1 MSLPNL
7 FTLTQTRDNVMKK
20 NDKNLSKHSLLNS
33 VRTRAIVAAVTSVF
47 TVYGSQIYAE
57 EALQVEEQVQTEA
70 VVQVEEQV
78 QQAEPELKVEDQAQ
92 EASTEKPAVQEVS
105 EPQNIPEEV
114 RFDSVAGSSE
124 ASDVSH
130 SITPI
135 TRVTDSDVIKPFKPY
150 SDSKGNVD
158 YKANVNVG
166 KIAVEI
172 DRDGIPADGQSAV
185 EVTVKLS
192 DLKAETLTEVA
203 YITVEV
209 SGGRI
214 LLPGQN
220 TDELGP
226 EGGDLDKVTPGTQV
240 KVENGVATFKLI
252 APAEPQDVKVRITSG
267 DVTAAGTVSF
277 LPELREMVAAGLIE
291 GIISKR
297 NISSSSLSPHRN
309 EDGFEQQIR
318 RWSNQFQNGKANA
331 AMRTAFFIKG
341 KIKGDVLLTA
351 AYDSDKETRAR
362 LLRDIRPD
370 EFYPV
375 YGDSSI
381 HGFDARSS
389 DRLYVRL
396 DKDKTYALY
405 GDFNTGSGFS
415 QMTGGGGVAS
425 LQLRNLGQYNRTATG
440 FRGHYEKSNVLGN
453 AFVVR
458 DNLKQAIEEY
468 PGNGTS
474 GPFAVKNNS
483 ALENS
488 EKVEIIIRDKD
499 QLNVIKEVITLA
511 RFEDYVFEPF
521 SGRILLKTPLMALTP
536 NGDRQSLRIT
546 YEVDQGGEQFWV
558 GGIDGQV
565 KLTDSLEVGGAW
577 VEDRNPL
584 SPYRLQSVNTGIKFG
599 ENTMLVGEVA
609 HSNSSTYT
617 DSSGNVYSTPVSG
630 ASVEDAV
637 SGNAYRVE
645 LVSKSAQD
653 ALKPWSAKA
662 WWARSDED
670 FDNSATGY
678 THGKGEAGA
687 KAKIQLSE
695 IIGVYGEA
703 IRSEDRALAGD
714 AVRTGEKLGVTAKV
728 SDKLTLDGFV
738 RHIQEDENFESQAD
752 GSHAPY
758 SLVGGNNTPLGG
770 TLNQTGGFYGLGQD
784 QNGFASTGISS
795 RGPGLSDSLDATT
808 VGIGA
813 QYQATE
819 KLRLDGLL
827 ERGGENQ
834 KRIVLGSQYQIA
846 ERTRL
851 YARAETQTGLAS
863 SYSLDAAD
871 RSTSFSAGV
880 DTSYMKNGNLF
891 TEYRLRDALSG
902 QQADIRDM
910 QLANGARNTWNIAE
924 GITANT
930 GIEYLKIFK
939 GEQQNALALTG
950 GLDYAVNP
958 LWKASGRIEFRRLFD
973 NNANPGNQASNQWLN
988 TLSFA
993 RKLDRDWTLLTRNYL
1008 LVTRNN
1014 DDSSGNSKG
1023 NALQD
1028 RFQIGAAWRP
1038 VDHNQWNA
1046 LARYEYK
1053 KVRDKSITPDLIT
1066 GNAGEDYRSHIIST
1080 HADYHPSRPWWMTG
1094 RVAAK
1099 RTTDDTLPSDKTYS
1113 AYLLGGRVVYDITEK
1128 WDVGVLG
1135 SVLYSPQ
1142 GSSRQWAAGLEA
1154 GYQLQTNLWA
1164 SAGFNWSGFTDRDLS
1179 GSDYTAQGFYVRLRF
1194 KFDENLFSGKNE
1206 QVNRVLER
1214 TDSAPEIKN

>member
-1 MSLPNL
+1 MILLNL
-7 FTLTQTRDNVMKK
+7 FTPSQMQDNVMKQQSK
-20 NDKNLSKHSLLNS
+20 IAKKSLVKKMRLRAVAVAIAGVLSAQASNS
-33 VRTRAIVAAVTSVF
+33 
-47 TVYGSQIYAE
+47 YAE
-57 EALQVEEQVQTEA
+57 E
-70 VVQVEEQV
+70 
-78 QQAEPELKVEDQAQ
+78 D
-92 EASTEKPAVQEVS
+92 
-105 EPQNIPEEV
+105 V
-114 RFDSVAGSSE
+114 RFESVAGSTES
-124 ASDVSH
+124 SVISH
-130 SITPI
+130 DIDPQ
-135 TRVTDSDVIKPFKPY
+135 TRETDPDAKLPLGTY
-150 SDSKGNVD
+150 SGSQSNVD
-158 YKANVNVG
+158 YKANANVG

-172 DRDGIPADGQSAV
+172 DKDGVPADGQSAV

-192 DLKAETLTEVA
+192 DLKAEAMTDVA

-240 KVENGVATFKLI
+240 KVENGLATFKLL
-252 APAEPQDVKVRITSG
+252 APAEPQDVKVRITAG
-267 DVTAAGTVSF
+267 DVTASGTVSF

-297 NISSSSLSPHRN
+297 NISAGSLSPHRN

-351 AYDSDKETRAR
+351 AFDSDKETRAR

-396 DKDKTYALY
+396 DKDKSYALY

-415 QMTGGGGVAS
+415 QMTGGGNVAS

-453 AFVVR
+453 AFLVR

-546 YEVDQGGEQFWV
+546 YEVEQEDGEQFWV
-558 GGIDGQV
+558 GGIDGQI
-565 KLTDSLEVGGAW
+565 KLTNNLEVGGAW

-584 SPYRLQSVNTGIKFG
+584 SKYRLQSINTGVKLG
-599 ENTMLVGEVA
+599 EDTMLVGEIA
-609 HSNSSTYT
+609 RSNSSTYT
-617 DSSGNVYSTPVSG
+617 DSSGNVYATPVSG
-630 ASVEDAV
+630 ASVEDEV
-637 SGNAYRVE
+637 DGNAYRVE

-687 KAKIQLSE
+687 NAKIQLSE
-695 IIGVYGEA
+695 VIGVYGEA

-728 SDKLTLDGFV
+728 TDKLTLDGFV
-738 RHIQEDENFESQAD
+738 RHIQEDENFEPQA
-752 GSHAPY
+752 
-758 SLVGGNNTPLGG
+758 LVGGNNTPLGG

-808 VGIGA
+808 VGVGA
-813 QYQATE
+813 HYQATE
-819 KLRLDGLL
+819 KLNFDGLL
-827 ERGGENQ
+827 ERGGEDQ
-834 KRIVLGSQYQIA
+834 KRIVLGTQYQIA

-880 DTSYMKNGNLF
+880 DTSYMKDGNLF

-973 NNANPGNQASNQWLN
+973 NNANAGNQASNQWLN

-1014 DDSSGNSKG
+1014 EDTSGNNKG
-1023 NALQD
+1023 NTFQD

-1038 VDHNQWNA
+1038 VDHNQWNG

-1053 KVRDKSITPDLIT
+1053 KVRDKSITDDPIT
-1066 GNAGEDYRSHIIST
+1066 GNMGEDYHSHIVSA
-1080 HADYHPSRPWWMTG
+1080 HMDYHPSRPWWMTG
-1094 RVAAK
+1094 RVAGK
-1099 RTTDDTLPSDKTYS
+1099 RTTDDTLPTDKAYS
-1113 AYLLGGRVVYDITEK
+1113 AYLLGGRVVYDVTEK
-1128 WDVGVLG
+1128 WDLGVLG

-1142 GSSRQWAAGLEA
+1142 GSTKQWAAGLEA

-1164 SAGFNWSGFTDRDLS
+1164 SVGFNWSGFTDRDLS
-1179 GSDYTAQGFYVRLRF
+1179 GSDYTAQGLYARLRF

-1206 QVNRVLER
+1206 QVNRALER
-1214 TDSAPEIKN
+1214 TDSAPEVKN

>member
-1 MSLPNL
+1 MRQLDL
-7 FTLTQTRDNVMKK
+7 FSQNQLAATCEHSSEQVTKASSSNVRNMCMKQQDNNFRASVFGVM
-20 NDKNLSKHSLLNS
+20 
-33 VRTRAIVAAVTSVF
+33 RMRAVVIAITSVL
-47 TVYGSQIYAE
+47 TANVAYA
-57 EALQVEEQVQTEA
+57 
-70 VVQVEEQV
+70 
-78 QQAEPELKVEDQAQ
+78 DD
-92 EASTEKPAVQEVS
+92 
-105 EPQNIPEEV
+105 EV
-114 RFDSVAGSSE
+114 RFDGLAGSSATSE
-124 ASDVSH
+124 VSH
-130 SITPI
+130 LVNPQTPE
-135 TRVTDSDVIKPFKPY
+135 TDPDVKQPLSHFAGT
-150 SDSKGNVD
+150 SQNGTVD
-158 YKANVNVG
+158 YKANEAVG

-172 DRDGIPADGQSAV
+172 DKDGLPADGQSAV

-192 DLKAETLTEVA
+192 DLNAQNLEGVA
-203 YITVEV
+203 YITVET
-209 SGGRI
+209 SGGRV
-214 LLPGQN
+214 LLPGQS

-240 KVENGVATFKLI
+240 KVENGLATFKLL
-252 APAEPQDVKVRITSG
+252 APAEPQDVNVRITAGNVS
-267 DVTAAGTVSF
+267 AAGTVSF
-277 LPELREMVAAGLIE
+277 VPELREMVAAGLIE

-297 NISSSSLSPHRN
+297 NISAGSLSPNRR

-341 KIKGDVLLTA
+341 KIKGDALLTA
-351 AYDSDKETRAR
+351 AFDSDKETRAR

-389 DRLYVRL
+389 DRLYVRI
-396 DKDKTYALY
+396 DKNKHYALY
-405 GDFNTGSGFS
+405 GDFSTGSGFS
-415 QMTGGGGVAS
+415 QQTAGGNVAS

-440 FRGHYEKSNVLGN
+440 FRGHFEQGNVLGN
-453 AFVVR
+453 AFLVR

-488 EKVEIIIRDKD
+488 EKVEIVIRDKD
-499 QLNVIKEVITLA
+499 QLNVVKEVIALS

-546 YEVDQGGEQFWV
+546 YEVEQEDGEQFWV
-558 GGIDGQV
+558 GGIDGQI
-565 KLTDSLEVGGAW
+565 KITNNIEVGGAW

-584 SPYRLQSVNTGIKFG
+584 SPYRLQSVNTGIKLG
-599 ENTMLVGEVA
+599 ENTMLVGEIA
-609 HSNSSTYT
+609 RSDSTQYQNGT
-617 DSSGNVYSTPVSG
+617 NLFSTPTGQAGEIEQSN
-630 ASVEDAV
+630 

-645 LVSKSAQD
+645 IVSKSAQD
-653 ALKPWSAKA
+653 ALKPWNAKA
-662 WWARSDED
+662 WWARSDAD

-678 THGKGEAGA
+678 TQGKGEAGA
-687 KAKIQLSE
+687 RAKIQLSE
-695 IIGVYGEA
+695 FIGVYGEA
-703 IRSEDRALAGD
+703 IRSEDRALAGE
-714 AVRTGEKLGVTAKV
+714 AVRTGEKLGLTAKV
-728 SDKLTLDGFV
+728 TDKLTLDGFV
-738 RHIQEDENFESQAD
+738 RHISEDGNFAPQALI
-752 GSHAPY
+752 GS
-758 SLVGGNNTPLGG
+758 NNAPLGG

-784 QNGFASTGISS
+784 QNGFASTGIAS

-808 VGIGA
+808 VGLGA
-813 QYQATE
+813 HYQATE
-819 KLRLDGLL
+819 KLNLDALF

-846 ERTRL
+846 ERTKL

-880 DTSYMKNGNLF
+880 DTSYMKGGNLF
-891 TEYRLRDALSG
+891 SEYRLRDALSG

-910 QLANGARNTWNIAE
+910 QLANGARNVWDISE
-924 GITANT
+924 GVTVNT

-939 GEQQNALALTG
+939 GGQQNAMALTG
-950 GLDYAVNP
+950 GMDYNKNP

-973 NNANPGNQASNQWLN
+973 NNAVSGNQSSNQWLN

-1008 LVTRNN
+1008 LYTRNN
-1014 DDSSGNSKG
+1014 EDASGLAKG
-1023 NALQD
+1023 NTFQD

-1038 VDHNQWNA
+1038 VDHNQWNG

-1053 KVRDKSITPDLIT
+1053 KVRDDSLAKDAT
-1066 GNAGEDYRSHIIST
+1066 GVSTGEDYRTHIASA
-1080 HADYHPSRPWWMTG
+1080 HMDYHPSRPWWMTG

-1099 RTTDDTLPSDKTYS
+1099 RTTDDTLPSDKTYT
-1113 AYLLGGRVVYDITEK
+1113 AYLVSGRTVYDITEK
-1128 WDVGVLG
+1128 WDLGVMG

-1142 GSSRQWAAGLEA
+1142 GSATQWAAGLEA

-1164 SAGFNWSGFTDRDLS
+1164 SAGFNWSGFHDRDLS

-1194 KFDENLFSGKNE
+1194 KFDENLFSGKSE
-1206 QVNRVLER
+1206 EVNRTLER
-1214 TDSAPEIKN
+1214 TDSAPEIN

>member
-1 MSLPNL
+1 MRLLNL
-7 FTLTQTRDNVMKK
+7 FPQAQTQDDVMKQY
-20 NDKNLSKHSLLNS
+20 SKQVKQNGLVKTMRL
-33 VRTRAIVAAVTSVF
+33 RAIVIAITSAL
-47 TVYGSQIYAE
+47 TAQATSAIAE
-57 EALQVEEQVQTEA
+57 
-70 VVQVEEQV
+70 
-78 QQAEPELKVEDQAQ
+78 DD
-92 EASTEKPAVQEVS
+92 
-105 EPQNIPEEV
+105 V
-114 RFDSVAGSSE
+114 RYESVAGSTESS
-124 ASDVSH
+124 AVSH
-130 SITPI
+130 DVLPQTSSTGPDVKQSIGTFA
-135 TRVTDSDVIKPFKPY
+135 DV
-150 SDSKGNVD
+150 KGQVN
-158 YKANVNVG
+158 YRANANVG
-166 KIAVEI
+166 KIAVEV
-172 DRDGIPADGQSAV
+172 DKDGVPADGQSAV

-192 DLKAETLTEVA
+192 DLKAQVLSDVA

-226 EGGDLDKVTPGTQV
+226 EGGDLDKVTPGTQI
-240 KVENGVATFKLI
+240 KVENGQATFKLL
-252 APAEPQDVKVRITSG
+252 APAEPQDVKVRITAG
-267 DVTAAGTVSF
+267 GVTAAGTVSF
-277 LPELREMVAAGLIE
+277 VPELREMVAAGLIE

-297 NISSSSLSPHRN
+297 NISSSSLSPNRN

-318 RWSNQFQNGKANA
+318 RWSNQFNNGKANA

-351 AYDSDKETRAR
+351 AFDSDKETRAR

-389 DRLYVRL
+389 DRLYVRV
-396 DKDKTYALY
+396 DKDKNYALY

-415 QMTGGGGVAS
+415 QMTGGGNVAN

-440 FRGHYEKSNVLGN
+440 FRGHYEKANVLGN
-453 AFVVR
+453 AFLVR

-474 GPFAVKNNS
+474 GPYAVKNNS

-499 QLNVIKEVITLA
+499 QLNVIKEVITLS
-511 RFEDYVFEPF
+511 RFEDYTFEPF

-536 NGDRQSLRIT
+536 YGDRQSLRIT
-546 YEVDQGGEQFWV
+546 YEVEQEGGEQFWV
-558 GGIDGQV
+558 GGLDGQV
-565 KLTDSLEVGGAW
+565 KLTKNLEVGGSW

-584 SPYRLQSVNTGIKFG
+584 SPYRLQSVNTGVKLG
-599 ENTMLVGEVA
+599 ENTMLIGEVA
-609 HSNSSTYT
+609 RSDSTQYKDAT
-617 DSSGNVYSTPVSG
+617 GNIYSTPVTG
-630 ASVEDAV
+630 ASTEDKA
-637 SGNAYRVE
+637 SGNAYRVQ

-653 ALKPWSAKA
+653 ALKPWSASA
-662 WWARSDED
+662 WWARSDAD

-678 THGKGEAGA
+678 TQGKGEAGA
-687 KAKIQLSE
+687 KAKIQLTE
-695 IIGVYGEA
+695 MFGLFGEA

-714 AVRTGEKLGVTAKV
+714 AVRSGEKVGVTAKV
-728 SDKLTLDGFV
+728 TDKLTLDGFV
-738 RHIQEDENFESQAD
+738 RHIAEDANVAPQSLI
-752 GSHAPY
+752 GS
-758 SLVGGNNTPLGG
+758 NNIPLGG

-795 RGPGLSDSLDATT
+795 RGPGLSEDLEATT
-808 VGIGA
+808 VGVGA
-813 QYQATE
+813 HYQATE
-819 KLRLDGLL
+819 KLNLDGLL
-827 ERGGENQ
+827 ERGGEGQ
-834 KRIVLGSQYQIA
+834 KRIVLGTQYQIA
-846 ERTRL
+846 ERTKL

-871 RSTSFSAGV
+871 RSTSFAAGI

-910 QLANGARNTWNIAE
+910 QVANGARNTWNIAE

-939 GEQQNALALTG
+939 GEQQNAMALTG

-958 LWKASGRIEFRRLFD
+958 LWKASGRLEFRRLFD
-973 NNANPGNQASNQWLN
+973 NNANAGDQSTNQWLN
-988 TLSFA
+988 TLSYA

-1008 LVTRNN
+1008 LYTQNH
-1014 DDSSGNSKG
+1014 DDASNNSKG
-1023 NALQD
+1023 NTLQD

-1038 VDHNQWNA
+1038 VDHNKLNG

-1053 KVRDKSITPDLIT
+1053 KVRDDSIAYDALT
-1066 GNAGEDYRSHIIST
+1066 GNVGEDYHSHIFSA
-1080 HADYHPSRPWWMTG
+1080 HMDYHPSRPWWMTG
-1094 RVAAK
+1094 RVAGK
-1099 RTTDDTLPSDKTYS
+1099 RTTDETLPSDKTYS

-1128 WDVGVLG
+1128 WDIGALG

-1142 GSSRQWAAGLEA
+1142 GSSKQWAAGLEA

-1164 SAGFNWSGFTDRDLS
+1164 SVGFNWTGFSDKDLNE
-1179 GSDYTAQGFYVRLRF
+1179 SDYTAKGIYARLRF
-1194 KFDENLFSGKNE
+1194 KFDENLFSGKSE
-1206 QVNRVLER
+1206 SVNRALER
-1214 TDSAPEIKN
+1214 TDSVQEAKN

>member
-1 MSLPNL
+1 MKLLNL
-7 FTLTQTRDNVMKK
+7 FTLTQIRNYVMTKRQKK
-20 NDKNLSKHSLLNS
+20 LAKHSVVDFIRS
-33 VRTRAIVAAVTSVF
+33 RAILVAISGVF
-47 TVYGSQIYAE
+47 TANVPQAYAE
-57 EALQVEEQVQTEA
+57 EVLQIQEQAQTEVENQVEQVQTETP
-70 VVQVEEQV
+70 VQ
-78 QQAEPELKVEDQAQ
+78 
-92 EASTEKPAVQEVS
+92 S
-105 EPQNIPEEV
+105 ESQILNETNGESNDV
-114 RFDSVAGSSE
+114 RFDSVAGSTE
-124 ASDVSH
+124 ASEISH
-130 SITPI
+130 ALTPV
-135 TRVTDSDVIKPFKPY
+135 TRETDPDAIKPISTYADTK
-150 SDSKGNVD
+150 DNVD
-158 YKANVNVG
+158 YRANANVG

-172 DRDGIPADGQSAV
+172 DKDGVPADGQSAV

-192 DLKAETLTEVA
+192 DLRAQALNDNA

-214 LLPGQN
+214 LLPRQN

-226 EGGDLDKVTPGTQV
+226 EGGDIDKVTPGTQI
-240 KVENGVATFKLI
+240 KVENGVATFKLL
-252 APAEPQDVKVRITSG
+252 APAEPQDVRVRITAG
-267 DVTAAGTVSF
+267 GVTAAGTVSF
-277 LPELREMVAAGLIE
+277 VPELREMVAVGLIE

-297 NISSSSLSPHRN
+297 NISAGSLAPDRR
-309 EDGFEQQIR
+309 EDGFEQEIR
-318 RWSNQFQNGKANA
+318 RWSNQFQNGKANT

-351 AYDSDKETRAR
+351 AFDSDKQTRAR

-389 DRLYVRL
+389 DRLYVRV
-396 DKDKTYALY
+396 DKDKSYALY
-405 GDFNTGSGFS
+405 GDFNTGNGFS
-415 QMTGGGGVAS
+415 QMTGGGNVAS

-440 FRGHYEKSNVLGN
+440 FRAHYEKSNVLGN
-453 AFVVR
+453 AFLIR

-474 GPFAVKNNS
+474 GPFAVKNNT

-488 EKVEIIIRDKD
+488 EKIEIIIRDKD
-499 QLNVIKEVITLA
+499 QLNVIKEVIPLA

-521 SGRILLKTPLMALTP
+521 SGRVLLKTPLMALTP

-546 YEVDQGGEQFWV
+546 YEVEQEDGEQFWV
-558 GGIDGQV
+558 GGIDGQF
-565 KLTDSLEVGGAW
+565 KITNNIEVGGAW

-584 SPYRLQSVNTGIKFG
+584 SPYRLQSANAGIKLG
-599 ENTMLVGEVA
+599 ENTMLVGEIA
-609 HSNSSTYT
+609 RSNSSTYT
-617 DSSGNVYSTPVSG
+617 DSSGNVFATPVSG
-630 ASVEDAV
+630 ASVEDEI

-662 WWARSDED
+662 WWAMSDEN
-670 FDNSATGY
+670 FDNTATGY
-678 THGKGEAGA
+678 TRGRGEAGA
-687 KAKIQLSE
+687 RANIQLSE
-695 IIGVYGEA
+695 VISVYGEA
-703 IRSEDRALAGD
+703 IRSEDRSLAGD

-728 SDKLTLDGFV
+728 TDKLTLDGFV
-738 RHIQEDENFESQAD
+738 RHIQEDENFEPQA
-752 GSHAPY
+752 
-758 SLVGGNNTPLGG
+758 LVGGNSNPLGG

-784 QNGFASTGISS
+784 QNGFASTGIAS
-795 RGPGLSDSLDATT
+795 RGPGLSGGLDATT
-808 VGIGA
+808 VGVGA
-813 QYQATE
+813 QYKATE
-819 KLRLDGLL
+819 KLRFDGLL
-827 ERGGENQ
+827 EGGGENQ
-834 KRIVLGSQYQIA
+834 KRIVLGTQYQVA

-880 DTSYMKNGNLF
+880 DTTYMPNGNLF

-930 GIEYLKIFK
+930 GIEYLKIFR
-939 GEQQNALALTG
+939 GGQQNALAITG

-973 NNANPGNQASNQWLN
+973 NNASLGNQSSNQWLN

-1008 LVTRNN
+1008 LYTRNN
-1014 DDSSGNSKG
+1014 DDASGNSRG
-1023 NALQD
+1023 NTFQD

-1038 VDHNQWNA
+1038 VDHNQWNG
-1046 LARYEYK
+1046 LARYEFR
-1053 KVRDKSITPDLIT
+1053 KVRDDSFTADPLT
-1066 GNAGEDYRSHIIST
+1066 GNVGEDFHSHIMSA
-1080 HADYHPSRPWWMTG
+1080 HMDYHPSRPWWMTG
-1094 RVAAK
+1094 RIAAK

-1113 AYLLGGRVVYDITEK
+1113 AYLLGGRIVYDITEK
-1128 WDVGVLG
+1128 WDIGALA
-1135 SVLYSPQ
+1135 SVLRSPQ
-1142 GSSRQWAAGLEA
+1142 GSATQWATGLEA

-1164 SAGFNWSGFTDRDLS
+1164 SVGFNWTGFHDRDLS
-1179 GSDYTAQGFYVRLRF
+1179 ASDYTAQGFYARLRF
-1194 KFDENLFSGKNE
+1194 KFDENLFAGKSE
-1206 QVNRVLER
+1206 QVNRALER
-1214 TDSAPEIKN
+1214 TDAAPEIRN